1 MEGAVWP
8 PWRKNSMITAV
19 DQPIS
24 IWPIFVDF
32 VQLFASSRV
41 CVASNSN

>member
-8 PWRKNSMITAV
+8 PRRKISMITAV

-24 IWPIFVDF
+24 IRPKNQEKPPV
-32 VQLFASSRV
+32 
-41 CVASNSN
+41 

>member
-8 PWRKNSMITAV
+8 PRRKISMITAV

-24 IWPIFVDF
+24 IRPIFFDF
-32 VQLFASSRV
+32 IELLARMSH
-41 CVASNSN
+41 